1 MLFRSLHF
9 TPYIVKRLEVKDVQ
23 ITPITLHV
31 GLGTFRPVEVED
43 LSKHSMD
50 SEHII
55 ISQQTS
61 DQVNQAL
68 ENRKRVISV
77 GTTSM
82 RTLES
87 AVTVSGKL
95 KPLESWTDK
104 FIFPP
109 YEFKIVNALVTNF
122 HLPGSTLLM
131 MACAFGGFELIMEA
145 YQVAIKKKYHFFTY
159 GDVMLII

>member
-1 MLFRSLHF
+1 
-9 TPYIVKRLEVKDVQ
+9 
-23 ITPITLHV
+23 
-31 GLGTFRPVEVED
+31 
-43 LSKHSMD
+43 MD